1 MNDSFREQQEG
12 RASLYGM
19 LALGFTYPDTT
30 LYEFWNNGS
39 FVRELSVAIG
49 KAAPEILEVFEVALA
64 PEFKITVNY
73 EEFEALYLTA
83 FETDLPKRSVS
94 LYEGS
99 YVKQGG
105 KSDLLLEL

>member
-49 KAAPEILEVFEVALA
+49 KAAPEIMEAFEMTLA
-64 PEFKITVNY
+64 PELKMTVNY
-73 EEFEALYLTA
+73 EEFEAL
-83 FETDLPKRSVS
+83 
-94 LYEGS
+94 
-99 YVKQGG
+99 
-105 KSDLLLEL
+105 